1 MLCKTRRESNSF
13 LSSNRRRKSTFYDMT
28 FAFIESETNN
38 ISIMLLGFIY
48 FIGDVM
54 KYPFTLT
61 CIAAL
66 LSGLSSAAIA
76 ADVPAGTVLAK
87 QQDLVRH
94 IKDEPASLDPA
105 KAVGLPEIQV
115 IRDLFEGLVNQ
126 DANGNIIP
134 GVATRWQTNDQ
145 KIWTFTLRN
154 DAKWSDGTPVT
165 AQDFVYSWQRL
176 VDPATTSP
184 FAWFAALAGIAN
196 AQNIIDGKAKPDSLG
211 VTAVDAHTLRVQLD
225 KPLPWFVNLTANF
238 SLYPVNKT
246 NVESDK
252 NWTRPGK
259 LVGNGAYVLA
269 DRVVNE
275 KLVATPNKHYWDN
288 AKTVIQKVTF
298 VPINQESAAT
308 KRYLAGDIDITESFP
323 KNQYQKLLKE
333 LPGQVYTPAQLGTY
347 YYAFNTQ
354 KGPTADARVRLA
366 LSMTIDRR
374 IIAEKVLGTGE
385 KPAWRLTP
393 DVTAGFT
400 PQPSAME
407 QSSQAEL
414 NAQAKTLLQAA
425 GYGPNRPLK
434 LTLLY
439 NTSEN
444 HQKIAIAVASMWK
457 KNLGVDVKLQNQE
470 WKTYIDS
477 RNTGNFD
484 VIRASWVGDY
494 NEPSTFLSLLT
505 STNTG
510 NIARFNE
517 PAYDKVIRQAAM
529 ENTATARNADY
540 NEAEKILAEKAPI
553 APIYQYTNG
562 RLIKPWLKGYPIT
575 NPEDVAYTH
584 TMYLIKH

>member
-1 MLCKTRRESNSF
+1 
-13 LSSNRRRKSTFYDMT
+13 
-28 FAFIESETNN
+28 
-38 ISIMLLGFIY
+38 
-48 FIGDVM
+48 M
-54 KYPFTLT
+54 KYPVALT
-61 CIAAL
+61 CGAL
-66 LSGLSSAAIA
+66 WLASVSSLAWA
-76 ADVPAGTVLAK
+76 ADVPPGTVLAEK
-87 QQDLVRH
+87 QLLVRH

-126 DANGNIIP
+126 DAKGNRVP
-134 GVATRWQTNDQ
+134 GVATRWQSNDNRV
-145 KIWTFTLRN
+145 WTFTLRDN
-154 DAKWSDGTPVT
+154 ARWSDGTPVT
-165 AQDFVYSWQRL
+165 AEDFVYSWQRL
-176 VDPATTSP
+176 VDPKTTSP

-196 AQNIIDGKAKPDSLG
+196 AQNIIDGKAAPETLG

-225 KPLPWFVNLTANF
+225 KPLPWFSNLTASF
-238 SLYPVNKT
+238 AFYPVQKA
-246 NVESDK
+246 NVDSGA
-252 NWTRPGK
+252 NWTRPGS
-259 LVGNGAYVLA
+259 LVGNGAYVLK

-275 KLVATPNKHYWDN
+275 KLVVVPNTHYWDN
-288 AKTVIQKVTF
+288 AKTVIQQVTF

-323 KNQYQKLLKE
+323 KNMYQKLLKDI
-333 LPGQVYTPAQLGTY
+333 PGQVYTPPQLGTY

-354 KGPTADARVRLA
+354 KGPTADERVRLA

-374 IIAEKVLGTGE
+374 VMAEKVLGTGE
-385 KPAWRLTP
+385 KPAWRFTP

-400 PQPSAME
+400 PQPSQFESM
-407 QSSQAEL
+407 SQAEL
-414 NAQAKTLLQAA
+414 NAQAKALLAAA

-457 KNLGVDVKLQNQE
+457 KNLGVEVKLQNQE

-505 STNTG
+505 STHSG
-510 NIARFNE
+510 NISRFND
-517 PAYDKVIRQAAM
+517 PAYDKILAQAAV
-529 ENTATARNADY
+529 ENSAKARNDDY
-540 NEAEKILAEKAPI
+540 NAAEKIIMVKAPI

-575 NPEDVAYTH
+575 NPEDVAYSR
-584 TMYLIKH
+584 TMYIVKH